1 MTVLTTLLQ
10 IVALVVV
17 AGGTAKLVRPGPFAG
32 LLGTL
37 GLPGGA
43 LAARAVGLVELGL
56 GLWALLTG
64 SRAAAAVLAVLY
76 LVFAATVVRARRA
89 GAASCGCFGV
99 VDAPPSTLHVVVN
112 LVSAAVAGAAAAVGA
127 ESLRATLADQP
138 AAGVP
143 YLLAVAV
150 AVYFVVR
157 LDVRGP

>member
-17 AGGTAKLVRPGPFAG
+17 VGGTAKLVRPGPFAG
-32 LLGTL
+32 LLDTFGM
-37 GLPGGA
+37 PGGA
-43 LAARAVGLVELGL
+43 LAARAVGLAELGL
-56 GLWALLTG
+56 GAWAVVTG
-64 SRAAAAVLAVLY
+64 SRAAAVALAVLY
-76 LVFAATVVRARRA
+76 LVFAGTVVLARRA

-112 LVSAAVAGAAAAVGA
+112 MVSAAVAVAAAAVGA
-127 ESLRATLADQP
+127 ETLGATLADQP

-157 LDVRGP
+157 LDVRPS